1 MRDEK
6 WGEKPAKR
14 KMLRILTLSPLPQK
28 RRRWRSRRGAYVYVN
43 LCAVQGAPVR
53 QGGSEKKGGHQ
64 KQGKAASTMAPMS
77 FSDIFGEAEKGIHA
91 HSFLGTAVVDYV
103 LTLALAMFGTA
114 VTGVPVVLTTIA
126 AMVLSLIVHA
136 AFDADTRTMRWIKAR
151 L

>member
-1 MRDEK
+1 M
-6 WGEKPAKR
+6 
-14 KMLRILTLSPLPQK
+14 
-28 RRRWRSRRGAYVYVN
+28 
-43 LCAVQGAPVR
+43 QGAPVR
-53 QGGSEKKGGHQ
+53 QGGQREKGGTP
-64 KQGKAASTMAPMS
+64 KTRKGSKKTAPYMAPMS
-77 FSDIFGEAEKGIHA
+77 FSDIFGEAEKGIHT

-126 AMVLSLIVHA
+126 AMVLSLTVHA